1 MGVEEQLQEI
11 EVLQSIYPDELA
23 RATSDTSYTI
33 RLVLE
38 PPNIPGYDHEP
49 PILILHVEY
58 PPTYP
63 DVPPALDLTLDAN
76 SPSSSISFPDDKNA
90 LLSALSP
97 TIDENLGMEMIF
109 TLTTTLK
116 ESAEEMLN
124 TRAQEKENKRE
135 EELRKEEE
143 KEMEKF
149 RGTLV
154 TSERFMEWRDK
165 FFAEMEENK
174 RREKEKEDEEKNK
187 RGGGGG
193 SAVKEKRMTGK
204 GHFYI
209 FPLQETPYVE
219 ELVLLMNVLNPNRQ
233 RTLRERPRRQHR
245 RRRS

>member
-11 EVLQSIYPDELA
+11 EVLQSIYPDEL
-23 RATSDTSYTI
+23 TQISDTSYTI

-38 PPNIPGYDHEP
+38 PPSIPGQDHEP

-63 DVPPALDLTLDAN
+63 DVPPTLDLTLDAN
-76 SPSSSISFPDDKNA
+76 SPPSSLSFPDDKNT

-97 TIDENLGMEMIF
+97 TIEENLSMEMIF

-124 TRAQEKENKRE
+124 ARAQEKENKRE
-135 EELRKEEE
+135 EEIRKEEE

-154 TSERFMEWRDK
+154 TRERFIEWRDK

-174 RREKEKEDEEKNK
+174 RREKEEDEEKNK
-187 RGGGGG
+187 KGGSGG
-193 SAVKEKRMTGK
+193 SAVKEKRMTGRELYEK
-204 GHFYI
+204 G
-209 FPLQETPYVE
+209 
-219 ELVLLMNVLNPNRQ
+219 LVGNADDGDTEDGEVVDLSQLKVK
-233 RTLRERPRRQHR
+233 E
-245 RRRS
+245 